1 LDCDY
6 LSPDNRG
13 VDWEQQTA
21 GLRIRIVGLWSK
33 RWVRLATVAAAIPA
47 VLFFFFATYYYVRF
61 AHLIDAR
68 LHGERDTVF
77 PRVLARPPARAPAG
91 PGEAE
96 SPANRPPQRS
106 RIRAPRP
113 GGETGRV
120 RDRHRRGGDRASRGG
135 LARQDGPR
143 RLPAAAAA
151 GEECAAAA
159 DAAAS

>member
-1 LDCDY
+1 SDARGRRAVDARADAARSADAARQDDFSGEAARRNAASPVHPRARARVSRRTRAGADDRFRVLPEPVRPRTRRSIGRGAPPAPGPLLDCDY

-68 LHGERDTVF
+68 LHGE
-77 PRVLARPPARAPAG
+77 
-91 PGEAE
+91 
-96 SPANRPPQRS
+96 
-106 RIRAPRP
+106 
-113 GGETGRV
+113 
-120 RDRHRRGGDRASRGG
+120 
-135 LARQDGPR
+135 
-143 RLPAAAAA
+143 
-151 GEECAAAA
+151 
-159 DAAAS
+159 